1 MYGILKGEACIEAVF
16 KKEALARLT
25 DEDQESCAKEVA
37 DAVLLALQDYV
48 SIDEDITGDDL
59 VEAEDAYMATSKVI
73 CHVEVSQSCNV
84 WSDPSVGIETATD
97 DEIEIPSGFLSELKE
112 RLKDSKYGLSDA
124 LELVNIKISDEE
136 LIEIREAD
144 YDFAY

>member
-1 MYGILKGEACIEAVF
+1 MYGILKGEACVEAVF
-16 KKEALARLT
+16 KKEVLDRLT

-37 DAVLLALQDYV
+37 DAVLLALQDY
-48 SIDEDITGDDL
+48 ITGDDL

-84 WSDPSVGIETATD
+84 WSDPSVGIEATTD
-97 DEIEIPSGFLSELKE
+97 DEIEIPSRFLSELKE

-124 LELVNIKISDEE
+124 LELVNISISDEE
-136 LIEIREAD
+136 LVEIREVD